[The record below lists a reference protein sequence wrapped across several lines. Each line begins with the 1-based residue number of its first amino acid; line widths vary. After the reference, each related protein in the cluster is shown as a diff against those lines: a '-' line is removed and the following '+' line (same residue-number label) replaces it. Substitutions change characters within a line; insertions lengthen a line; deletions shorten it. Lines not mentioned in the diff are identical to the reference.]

1 MCSAKDDT
9 NIIPM
14 MASLTRQMLI
24 KELTENANV
33 DESIENNR
41 SRAESFQLNQST

>member
-1 MCSAKDDT
+1 MTSAKHDT

-24 KELTENANV
+24 KELTEGANV
-33 DESIENNR
+33 DES
-41 SRAESFQLNQST
+41 FD

>member
-1 MCSAKDDT
+1 MTSAKYDT

-24 KELTENANV
+24 KELTEGANV
-33 DESIENNR
+33 ND
-41 SRAESFQLNQST
+41 THD